1 MHSRLA
7 LGVIT
12 IVQTAAAF
20 SSASAQAT
28 NVNACTVIST
38 AELKRI
44 TGRQDFLGRGPQ
56 PADPSET
63 PKGVSECEHLS
74 LSFSLTSAMTHDWFV
89 DTQKSQVKG
98 GTKVSPV
105 SDVGDE
111 AYLWWDPKSASNAQ
125 VGIAF
130 RVGTRRLVIMDM
142 APRDSIEALKPMLL
156 SVAKAAAPKLR

>member
-1 MHSRLA
+1 VYSRLA
-7 LGVIT
+7 LGVLA
-12 IVQTAAAF
+12 IVHTVASF
-20 SSASAQAT
+20 SSANAQAT

-63 PKGVSECEHLS
+63 PKGVTECEHLA

-89 DTQKSQVKG
+89 ETQKSQVKD

-111 AYLWWDPKSASNAQ
+111 AYLWWDPKSETNAQ

-130 RVGTRRLVIMDM
+130 RVGARRLVIMDLTS
-142 APRDSIEALKPMLL
+142 RDSIEALKPMLV
-156 SVAKAAAPKLR
+156 SVAKAAVPNLR